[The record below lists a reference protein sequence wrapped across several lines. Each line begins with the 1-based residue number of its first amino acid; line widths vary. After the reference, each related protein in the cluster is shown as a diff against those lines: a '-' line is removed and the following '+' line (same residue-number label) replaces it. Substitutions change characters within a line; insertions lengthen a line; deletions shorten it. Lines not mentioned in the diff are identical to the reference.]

1 MMDKA
6 FFKLIVDRHQSDQTV
21 RYRTANKEWAYY
33 LLAVTNSRKAEA
45 ANKLERLNKI
55 A

>member
-21 RYRTANKEWAYY
+21 RYRTANKEWAY